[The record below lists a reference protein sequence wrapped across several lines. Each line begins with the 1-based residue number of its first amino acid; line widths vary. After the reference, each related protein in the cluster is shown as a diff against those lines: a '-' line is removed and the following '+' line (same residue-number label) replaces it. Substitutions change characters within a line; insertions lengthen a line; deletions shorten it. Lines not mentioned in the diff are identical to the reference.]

1 MWVVCI
7 EHQFRTEYVAIVKKL
22 SCVGRGAWPTNV
34 PGMSEHI
41 SGFFG
46 FNQFSLRWL
55 RSFPLP
61 CWALGDL
68 LFPSPSLILSSF
80 IQFYRY
86 NFMACLDFVECFSI
100 QDFCWSMAAQG
111 KFYVEHLLEMPMLSK
126 VYIPVRRISVWHCIS
141 SSLCWGIHWNMAAE
155 RKLYLNHL
163 GGFWI
168 SAKTCT
174 HVRSSIRY
182 PGR

>member
-22 SCVGRGAWPTNV
+22 SCVGRGLGKQMFQELVNTYREFLV
-34 PGMSEHI
+34 SI
-41 SGFFG
+41 SFLCGGCGLF
-46 FNQFSLRWL
+46 
-55 RSFPLP
+55 
-61 CWALGDL
+61 
-68 LFPSPSLILSSF
+68 LFPVGPWETFSFLSPSLILSSF

-86 NFMACLDFVECFSI
+86 NFMACLDFVVCFSI

-126 VYIPVRRISVWHCIS
+126 VYTPVRWISVSYCTS
-141 SSLCWGIHWNMAAE
+141 SSLCWGVYWNMAAE

-174 HVRSSIRY
+174 HVRWILML
-182 PGR
+182 

>member
-7 EHQFRTEYVAIVKKL
+7 EHQFRTEYVAMVKKL

-34 PGMSEHI
+34 PGISEHI
-41 SGFFG
+41 SGFLVSSSFLCNG
-46 FNQFSLRWL
+46 CGLFLSPFWPWETFSFL
-55 RSFPLP
+55 
-61 CWALGDL
+61 
-68 LFPSPSLILSSF
+68 SPSLILSSF

-86 NFMACLDFVECFSI
+86 TFMACLDFVVCFSI

-141 SSLCWGIHWNMAAE
+141 SSLCWGVHWNMAAE

-168 SAKTCT
+168 SAKACT
-174 HVRSSIRY
+174 HVRWILML
-182 PGR
+182 